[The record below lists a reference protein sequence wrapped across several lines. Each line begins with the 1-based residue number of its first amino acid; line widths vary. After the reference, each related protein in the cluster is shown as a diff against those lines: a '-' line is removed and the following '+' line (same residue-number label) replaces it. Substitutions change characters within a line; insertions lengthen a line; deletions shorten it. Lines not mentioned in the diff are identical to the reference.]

1 MDIVEDCW
9 RCGIE
14 VEGQRLWLMDDRERG
29 RSVEREDE
37 SDGVSGVNVV
47 CCEFIYLESK
57 SVTGW
62 GVVGNGLK

>member
-1 MDIVEDCW
+1 
-9 RCGIE
+9 
-14 VEGQRLWLMDDRERG
+14 MDDRERG

-37 SDGVSGVNVV
+37 SDGASGVNVV

-62 GVVGNGLK
+62 GFVGNGLK